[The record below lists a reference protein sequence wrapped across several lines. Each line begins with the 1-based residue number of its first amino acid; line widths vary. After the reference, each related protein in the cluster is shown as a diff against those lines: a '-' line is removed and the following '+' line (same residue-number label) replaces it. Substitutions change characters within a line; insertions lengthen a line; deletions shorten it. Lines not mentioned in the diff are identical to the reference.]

1 MSLLALVGF
10 ASCSESDEHTE
21 YADWALKNTQYID
34 SIAAE
39 AAANSNGEW
48 KRFVAVGLNP
58 SAEWGNEYYVY
69 CKVKQTGNGVENPKS
84 NSLVWLNYAGKLING
99 KIFDATYSGELNP
112 DYESPVEITL
122 NECVMGFSTAVQ
134 QMVEGDVWE
143 VFIPSTLG
151 YGASDYGTVPAHST
165 LIFTVNLV
173 DFSNL

>member
-10 ASCSESDEHTE
+10 ASCSESAEHTE

-58 SAEWGNEYYVY
+58 SAEWGNEDYVY

-122 NECVMGFSTAVQ
+122 NE
-134 QMVEGDVWE
+134 
-143 VFIPSTLG
+143 
-151 YGASDYGTVPAHST
+151 
-165 LIFTVNLV
+165 
-173 DFSNL
+173 